1 MAEMINP
8 LSILLGARK
17 NQADINAQLDTANYR
32 QQALGLDREKLS
44 QQADQFGQELGFK
57 QQDSAMNAELKRQA
71 IGSAAADRAALLKF
85 KSESEKPV
93 IVRGP
98 DGKMR
103 WARPSDAIGQE
114 AASLTAKSGVQLPAA
129 ALKLQMDMIEDMNT
143 ASNSAADLAA
153 LESQIAGGGLKLGV
167 VENALSRAKNNLGF
181 SDDNSKNFQSF
192 NSTLEKLRNDSLR
205 LNKGVQTEG
214 DAQRAWK
221 ELIDGINDPEV
232 VRQRL
237 QEIAEINQDGAR
249 LKAKQIQVLRQNFGA
264 GDLDLTQFQ
273 NTSPRVGK
281 ARGGGRG
288 IKFLGFEGQQ

>member
-85 KSESEKPV
+85 KSDSEKPV

-129 ALKLQMDMIEDMNT
+129 AHKLQMDMIEDMNT
-143 ASNSAADLAA
+143 ASNSAADLGA

-273 NTSPRVGK
+273 NTVPRVG
-281 ARGGGRG
+281 GGGRG